1 MTNNNENLNNE
12 EINECTSRGMCS
24 VAPNIASLQEL
35 VMYFLK
41 QSAFYLLKLEKLGAN
56 NQSIKT
62 EIINDLSALIY
73 VNEFNEEQLYTIA
86 MKDYFLLQNVKQT
99 YKKQCSAKNTNC
111 FELKEKISFNNKT
124 PLPKAISYGENLLL
138 QKYNNIQKEKRNL
151 INILEIVIK
160 STSLHLAKL
169 NDMGYFEEFTFYII
183 LKALNEY
190 NHNKI
195 TSKIVEEYTSK
206 LAELDNDLMLKIS
219 KILTNKYGDIEKTTV
234 SYSTQKGKAIL
245 ISGSNFS
252 ELEELLKQTQN
263 QNLDVY
269 THSELLLAN
278 TLPKFKKYPHLKG
291 HFGDKTENN
300 ILDFA
305 TFPGAILLT
314 KNSKKNSEYL
324 YRGRLFSSGYI
335 VPRGVIQIKDNDYSE
350 VIKSAKEAKG
360 FKTGKNKPSTELGYD
375 KEYIQNKFSQLKS
388 KMDTGEIKRLFII
401 GMNTYSEFQKEY
413 FKTFFCKI
421 KPDEF
426 AISLMNTQG
435 KENIL
440 PINLGNFLPFA
451 TDVMH
456 MLFEI
461 IQITQNNIYFFFT
474 NCNVMTISN
483 IITLK
488 RHQAQNIYMADCPP
502 TFLNPSVFTT
512 LKKEYNIKTTTTP
525 EHDIKL
531 IRENK

>member
-1 MTNNNENLNNE
+1 MTKNNFEKFNNED
-12 EINECTSRGMCS
+12 INECTSRGMCS
-24 VAPNIASLQEL
+24 IAPNIAALQEL

-62 EIINDLSALIY
+62 EIINDLSALIF
-73 VNEFNEEQLYTIA
+73 VNEFNEEQLFSIA
-86 MKDYFLLQNVKQT
+86 MKGYFLLQNVKQT
-99 YKKQCSAKNTNC
+99 YKKQCSTKNINC
-111 FELKEKISFNNKT
+111 FELNEKINFNNKT
-124 PLPKAISYGENLLL
+124 PLSKAISYGENLLL
-138 QKYNNIQKEKRNL
+138 GKYNNIQSEKRNL
-151 INILEIVIK
+151 LDILEIVIK

-195 TSKIVEEYTSK
+195 TAKIIEEYTSK

-219 KILTNKYGDIEKTTV
+219 KILTDKYGDIEKSTV
-234 SYSTQKGKAIL
+234 SYSTEKGKAIL
-245 ISGSNFS
+245 VSGSNFS

-263 QNLDVY
+263 QNLDIY

-278 TLPKFKKYPHLKG
+278 TLPNFKKYPHLKG
-291 HFGDKTENN
+291 HFGDKTESN

-305 TFPGAILLT
+305 TFPGAIVLT
-314 KNSKKNSEYL
+314 KNSKKNSEYF

-335 VPRGVIQIKDNDYSE
+335 VPKGVIQIKNNDYSE

-360 FKTGKNKPSTELGYD
+360 FKTGKSKPSEELGYN
-375 KEYIQNKFSQLKS
+375 KELIQKEFFNIKT
-388 KMDTGEIKRLFII
+388 KMETGEIKRLFII
-401 GMNTYSEFQKEY
+401 GMNTTSEIQKEY
-413 FKTFFCKI
+413 FKNLICKI
-421 KPDEF
+421 KPDEYV
-426 AISLMNTQG
+426 ISLMDTKE

-440 PINLGNFLPFA
+440 QINLGDFLPFA
-451 TDVMH
+451 TDLLH
-456 MLFEI
+456 MLFENFSI
-461 IQITQNNIYFFFT
+461 SQKNIYFFFT
-474 NCNVMTISN
+474 NCNVITISN

-488 RHQAQNIYMADCPP
+488 THNAQNIFMADCPP

-512 LKKEYNIKTTTTP
+512 LKREYQIKTTTTP
-525 EHDIKL
+525 ELDLKL
-531 IRENK
+531 IREK

>member
-1 MTNNNENLNNE
+1 MTKNNENINNE
-12 EINECTSRGMCS
+12 EINECTTRGMCS
-24 VAPNIASLQEL
+24 IAPNIASLQEL

-41 QSAFYLLKLEKLGAN
+41 QSAFYLLKLEKLGAS

-62 EIINDLSALIY
+62 EIINDLSALIF
-73 VNEFNEEQLYTIA
+73 VNEFNEEQLFTIA

-99 YKKQCSAKNTNC
+99 YKKQCNTNC
-111 FELKEKISFNNKT
+111 FELKDKINFSNKT
-124 PLPKAISYGENLLL
+124 PLPKAISFGENLLL

-151 INILEIVIK
+151 IDILEIVIK

-169 NDMGYFEEFTFYII
+169 NDMGNFEEYTFYII

-195 TSKIVEEYTSK
+195 TTKIVEEYTSK

-219 KILTNKYGDIEKTTV
+219 KILTDKYGDIEKTTV
-234 SYSTQKGKAIL
+234 SYSTEQGKAIL

-252 ELEELLKQTQN
+252 ELEELLKQTKN
-263 QNLDVY
+263 QNLDIY

-278 TLPKFKKYPHLKG
+278 TLPEFKKYPHLKG

-335 VPRGVIQIKDNDYSE
+335 VPKGVIQIKDKDYSE

-360 FKTGKNKPSTELGYD
+360 FKTGKNKPSAELGYD
-375 KEYIQNKFSQLKS
+375 KEYIQHEFSLLKT
-388 KMDTGEIKRLFII
+388 KLETGEIKRLFII

-413 FKTFFCKI
+413 FKTLLCTI
-421 KPDEF
+421 EPDEF
-426 AISLMNTQG
+426 VISFMKTKE

-440 PINLGNFLPFA
+440 QINLGNFLPFA
-451 TDVMH
+451 ANVLHT
-456 MLFEI
+456 LFEKI
-461 IQITQNNIYFFFT
+461 PITQKNIYFFFT
-474 NCNVMTISN
+474 NCDVMTISN

-488 RHQAQNIYMADCPP
+488 KHQAQNIYMADCPP
-502 TFLNPSVFTT
+502 TFLNPSVFAT
-512 LKKEYNIKTTTTP
+512 LKREYDIKTTTTP